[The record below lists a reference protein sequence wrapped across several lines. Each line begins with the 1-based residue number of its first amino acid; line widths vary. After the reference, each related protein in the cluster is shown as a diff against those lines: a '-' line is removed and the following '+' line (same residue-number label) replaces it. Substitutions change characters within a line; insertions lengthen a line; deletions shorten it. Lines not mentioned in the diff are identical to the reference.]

1 MSDNLSLGQG
11 LTVNLAA
18 AGLAEG
24 TNANTI
30 QTANNITYTIDGK
43 FYSKSATDNIAISYS
58 GASVYQA
65 AAGGVQAINGGF
77 TGAVGGSTRLY
88 LIALDTSGAVS
99 ILPGA
104 IVNTAELTAGRV
116 ALQFPDAP
124 KGVCPI
130 GALRVAL
137 TAGTAFTPGSTD
149 LSATGVTATFIDL
162 ADVPVTPLTA

>member
-1 MSDNLSLGQG
+1 MSDNLSLAQG

-30 QTANNITYTIDGK
+30 QTANDITYTIDGK
-43 FYSKSATDNIAISYS
+43 FYTKSATDNIAISYS
-58 GASVYQA
+58 GPSVYQA
-65 AAGGVQAINGGF
+65 AAGGVQAVNGSF

-88 LIALDTSGAVS
+88 LIALDAAGAAS
-99 ILPGA
+99 IVPGA
-104 IVNTAELTAGRV
+104 IVNTGELTAGRV

-137 TAGTAFTPGSTD
+137 TAGTTFTPGSVD

-162 ADVPVTPLTA
+162 ADVPSSPLTA

>member
-43 FYSKSATDNIAISYS
+43 FYAKSATDNIAISYS
-58 GASVYQA
+58 GPSVYQA
-65 AAGGVQAINGGF
+65 AAGGVQAVNGSF

-88 LIALDTSGAVS
+88 LIALDASGAAS
-99 ILPGA
+99 IVPGA

-137 TAGTAFTPGSTD
+137 TAGTTFAPGSTD
-149 LSATGVTATFIDL
+149 LSASGVTATFIDL
-162 ADVPVTPLTA
+162 ADVPASPLTA